1 MNQGWGSITQTST
14 AAQEFCVARRDDNRI
29 SSHVP
34 DTLLHHSHRSRDIPF
49 LLWIFCPNRP
59 KTQKSCSYSPVY
71 RSTFSPFINFQGYY
85 TLVVINAPILRS
97 LEESLKRR
105 KSRCGYPKLSDAQL
119 AELKA
124 ARKQL
129 EKELDSSTL
138 QLLWL
143 RGIARLL
150 RWSDYLLGSGTT
162 LRRFSFKSRKIFGQ

>member
-97 LEESLKRR
+97 LEESPKRS
-105 KSRCGYPKLSDAQL
+105 KSRCGYEQIDSHSGTENNIHLS
-119 AELKA
+119 
-124 ARKQL
+124 
-129 EKELDSSTL
+129 
-138 QLLWL
+138 
-143 RGIARLL
+143 GIAYR
-150 RWSDYLLGSGTT
+150 S
-162 LRRFSFKSRKIFGQ
+162 SRTSRNNSSICHDI